1 MALTVDEIAKILNDM
16 RIENQSNSEIFEKL
30 LTGINNKIE
39 VLSVDNET
47 ADLLKLYVAELK
59 KITED
64 NIANS
69 SVKFD
74 SLNSSITKILDVNS
88 ELAKNADVNEA
99 FLNLSSNINELS
111 RSFEDQKG
119 KLLKLDDELSKVN
132 SSFLNKDE
140 LSLLIANFSDN
151 LQSINLNMKNSYGQ
165 IIKSLENT
173 DNYLKSFDYS
183 NQIINLSNQ
192 IDNVLSDVRDIP
204 NKISFENLE
213 NKISYYQELLDS
225 LRAVVDQISSD
236 ARLNIEKKFENIE
249 NLFKSIVTD
258 SDFLEFKSNLAD
270 FIQKIIDNS
279 SSLNIELNNNKKQ
292 IEKIIETLNILNF
305 NDDFNNVVNKID
317 NLKADFLQGAS
328 INYEN
333 LSSEISGLE
342 QSLNS
347 SFENLGNSY
356 KELYSDIKLEVTE
369 ILLNLK
375 KVIELNPKNSIDEL
389 SSILTDAL
397 EDIHSIKQ
405 VIPNSFVDDINENAN
420 NNYEAVKE
428 YIVEL
433 DASINK
439 LKTDFEQL
447 ISNNISNLNSS
458 LEVVNA
464 ELSAFRSEFK
474 QVVETDLQNSAN
486 IIANISDLFS
496 GLEEIKSKIENNLGD
511 FELLI
516 NGFVSNISDDIAGK
530 IEELN
535 STNQLNEN
543 QKIEILESVSK
554 DIKNIKD
561 VIDLY
566 NQKFKDDLK
575 ASVVDLKNYIGDIGG
590 SLSSANSD
598 FENKLSAKLENIDSL
613 NHLLETFSATVN
625 SKFGDISDSL
635 ISLNFP
641 EYSNTVIHKVEDINS
656 ELIKI
661 SDILNGLN
669 SQNVQLVDVL
679 SNIQETIP
687 NKNSME
693 IISEKLY

>member
-1 MALTVDEIAKILNDM
+1 MAFSDLSSIKSERLTPKYLARVSTLSILG
-16 RIENQSNSEIFEKL
+16 SL
-30 LTGINNKIE
+30 VPLHH
-39 VLSVDNET
+39 VET

-292 IEKIIETLNILNF
+292 IKP
-305 NDDFNNVVNKID
+305 
-317 NLKADFLQGAS
+317 
-328 INYEN
+328 
-333 LSSEISGLE
+333 
-342 QSLNS
+342 
-347 SFENLGNSY
+347 
-356 KELYSDIKLEVTE
+356 DIK
-369 ILLNLK
+369 
-375 KVIELNPKNSIDEL
+375 SC
-389 SSILTDAL
+389 
-397 EDIHSIKQ
+397 
-405 VIPNSFVDDINENAN
+405 
-420 NNYEAVKE
+420 
-428 YIVEL
+428 
-433 DASINK
+433 
-439 LKTDFEQL
+439 
-447 ISNNISNLNSS
+447 
-458 LEVVNA
+458 
-464 ELSAFRSEFK
+464 
-474 QVVETDLQNSAN
+474 
-486 IIANISDLFS
+486 
-496 GLEEIKSKIENNLGD
+496 G
-511 FELLI
+511 
-516 NGFVSNISDDIAGK
+516 
-530 IEELN
+530 
-535 STNQLNEN
+535 
-543 QKIEILESVSK
+543 
-554 DIKNIKD
+554 
-561 VIDLY
+561 
-566 NQKFKDDLK
+566 
-575 ASVVDLKNYIGDIGG
+575 
-590 SLSSANSD
+590 
-598 FENKLSAKLENIDSL
+598 
-613 NHLLETFSATVN
+613 
-625 SKFGDISDSL
+625 
-635 ISLNFP
+635 
-641 EYSNTVIHKVEDINS
+641 
-656 ELIKI
+656 
-661 SDILNGLN
+661 
-669 SQNVQLVDVL
+669 
-679 SNIQETIP
+679 
-687 NKNSME
+687 
-693 IISEKLY
+693 

>member
-1 MALTVDEIAKILNDM
+1 MDNENAVFKYAKKIFGFAYSKTHNSYDAEDLSQEILYQILNKQTDFSDIENMDAYVYRICCYTWSNYFRKNKPAWNMLNFSQQLISSVPSDENIEKELIDSELFDKLRQEIMYLSRTRRDITIMYYYENKSGDEIAKILNDM

-111 RSFEDQKG
+111 RSFEDQRG

-305 NDDFNNVVNKID
+305 NDDFNNVVNTID

-439 LKTDFEQL
+439 LKSTF
-447 ISNNISNLNSS
+447 
-458 LEVVNA
+458 
-464 ELSAFRSEFK
+464 FK
-474 QVVETDLQNSAN
+474 V
-486 IIANISDLFS
+486 LF
-496 GLEEIKSKIENNLGD
+496 
-511 FELLI
+511 
-516 NGFVSNISDDIAGK
+516 
-530 IEELN
+530 
-535 STNQLNEN
+535 
-543 QKIEILESVSK
+543 
-554 DIKNIKD
+554 
-561 VIDLY
+561 
-566 NQKFKDDLK
+566 
-575 ASVVDLKNYIGDIGG
+575 
-590 SLSSANSD
+590 
-598 FENKLSAKLENIDSL
+598 
-613 NHLLETFSATVN
+613 
-625 SKFGDISDSL
+625 
-635 ISLNFP
+635 NFTK
-641 EYSNTVIHKVEDINS
+641 YFC
-656 ELIKI
+656 
-661 SDILNGLN
+661 
-669 SQNVQLVDVL
+669 
-679 SNIQETIP
+679 
-687 NKNSME
+687 
-693 IISEKLY
+693 